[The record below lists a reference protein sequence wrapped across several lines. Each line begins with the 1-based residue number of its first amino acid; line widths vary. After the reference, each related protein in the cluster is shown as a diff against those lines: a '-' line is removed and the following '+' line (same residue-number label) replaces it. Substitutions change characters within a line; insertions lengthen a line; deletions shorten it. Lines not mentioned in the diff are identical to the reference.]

1 MASYRMRTESK
12 KVHAY
17 IAMGDMFQ
25 QHYANMNVTREWLK
39 SLDFIAYIDI
49 YHCDSANWADI
60 ILPACT
66 KFEANERVESL
77 KSGYGHL
84 LLQEKV
90 LDPLFESKTDSEI
103 ERLIATALGY
113 GDAVPPSAEEF

>member
-1 MASYRMRTESK
+1 M
-12 KVHAY
+12 
-17 IAMGDMFQ
+17 
-25 QHYANMNVTREWLK
+25 
-39 SLDFIAYIDI
+39 
-49 YHCDSANWADI
+49 
-60 ILPACT
+60 
-66 KFEANERVESL
+66 ESL

-113 GDAVPPSAEEF
+113 GDAVPPSAEEFCRYQIEHATDKKLEGMTLDKLIEGQGVYLLPGGDETNRAYQENRFRTGGCVQREVHLGGSAASRVRRP